1 MTTASRSV
9 DRLQVVQAA
18 NSQIPTYV
26 QREPYP
32 SQLAVETHE
41 YKSPI
46 RMGHERA

>member
-1 MTTASRSV
+1 MTTASRSA
-9 DRLQVVQAA
+9 DRSPFVRAV
-18 NSQIPTYV
+18 NSHVPTYV
-26 QREPYP
+26 RKELYP